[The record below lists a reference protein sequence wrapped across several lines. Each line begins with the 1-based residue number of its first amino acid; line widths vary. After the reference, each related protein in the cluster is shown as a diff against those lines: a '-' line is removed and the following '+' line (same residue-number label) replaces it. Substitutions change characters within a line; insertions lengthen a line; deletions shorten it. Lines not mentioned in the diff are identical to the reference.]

1 MKKSLSISILF
12 ILFLL
17 ISVILFLSTTGIETK
32 KFNNLI
38 LKKINQDNNLNLSLN
53 TIKFKLDIK
62 KINLF
67 LETINPQ
74 LDYRN
79 VNVPVTN
86 IKVYIDF
93 VSLLKSNPKIK
104 KIDLILDQFDV
115 KKLQKISTFFKPS
128 NLKTLINNKIKQ
140 GKLNAE
146 VEIYFDNNLLE
157 DYIVRGSALDLKAEI
172 TKNIKLEKINFNFFA
187 DKSDILLRNFF
198 AETGP
203 IQILNGD
210 LKLKFNS
217 KITIDT
223 YFKTK
228 LKYDKKFI
236 NYMNLIKN
244 FKYKKNLTFFK
255 ADLDNNFSI
264 NFDETY
270 KVKNYTY
277 KGSGKIL
284 NATFNFINPIENI
297 FISEKINR
305 LSLRNSEIKTNFSLR
320 NNNTSISGKYLLN
333 NDNPLSFNLSNII
346 EDDSLKFKIKADYSK
361 PFKIKIINYEKKK
374 DSIANFS
381 LDFEKKNNKFIIKK
395 AKLNEKTNSII
406 AEDIKFE
413 KNKLLSFKKIFI
425 KTSKDG
431 KINNDFSIIYG
442 KKINIKGANFDA
454 TNLPKILNQKS
465 QNKKFVNI
473 NKDVEID
480 LANIKA
486 PLSENLKNFK
496 LIGKIEKGKI
506 TKISSKGDFG
516 KNNFLDISMKKNK
529 NDKKK
534 YLEIYSDLTR
544 PLLTEYSFFKGLTGG
559 KLLYTSII
567 DGKDYSSKL
576 KIENFNVIDAPG
588 MVKLLSLA
596 DLSGLADLAEGEG
609 LSFEILEIKMEKKND
624 TLILKEVLAHGPSIS
639 VLIEGYQN
647 PKITSLRGT
656 LVPAKSLNKLIS
668 KIPVLGDIII
678 PKEVGEGLFGISFKM
693 KGPPGKI
700 KTTINPIRTV
710 TPRFIQ
716 KIIDRNK
723 KSK

>member
-609 LSFEILEIKMEKKND
+609 LSFEILEIKMEKKKRYFN
-624 TLILKEVLAHGPSIS
+624 
-639 VLIEGYQN
+639 IERSACSWTKYFCF
-647 PKITSLRGT
+647 
-656 LVPAKSLNKLIS
+656 
-668 KIPVLGDIII
+668 D
-678 PKEVGEGLFGISFKM
+678 
-693 KGPPGKI
+693 
-700 KTTINPIRTV
+700 
-710 TPRFIQ
+710 
-716 KIIDRNK
+716 
-723 KSK
+723 